1 MWNPTITRFTTA
13 TITLHCWVHG
23 GDPSVTF
30 SVKVASTR
38 TVEDLKA
45 VIKEKRPL
53 TFQHVDADTLLLWK
67 VSLDLDVNLPSNLR
81 NLVLVGEPLSSWT
94 KLSSV
99 FSDQPTADCLHVVI
113 QHYTLDS
120 HRRLDPDPHEVIQ
133 LNCLILGE
141 PPSRFF
147 DVEIASK
154 ETVYN
159 LKDVIKKRREITFQH
174 VDAAHLDLWQVSIPT
189 NQTVSG
195 PLRLRQLVNNV
206 PPLGPAR
213 KVFEVFSESPA
224 LGHIHIIVT
233 SPTLDDVGT
242 LRVQFLKET
251 PAKSPSSGGKTK
263 QFLKRQADSDQRIYC
278 NRPRDASTTIP
289 VTLLHP
295 IFGQFIDD
303 CENNKPTAQ
312 DNALV
317 LELSEAMSD
326 FYQNEDDRAR
336 NIREIFAKYDIHLV
350 RTEIEGT
357 RFETDGDISHEEFRY
372 ALAEIKNDFGS
383 SGADPFAQAIL
394 YYLESTRKQAPV
406 MLGSVLPCMIVVI
419 IGPHMGFAG
428 AAWNDR
434 PVIQVLSTT
443 LPFHFHDSDTNL
455 RTVAARHLGAFK
467 KAIRALERYYRSE
480 LAVSQASHQP
490 SSHGRIF
497 PYQTDFTSLADL
509 KTHHI
514 EYVSQLIPDKLL
526 FSGKL
531 SDDRDVCIKFTRH
544 YSPEAHSFCS
554 LAGYAPELLGFQP
567 IAGGWVMVV
576 MDLIGFN
583 YVEFHKSSR
592 AGNPATFETL
602 RDILSRLHEAGFV
615 HGDIRDTNIMVDE
628 SSGGCPMLVDF
639 DWAGKIGDVRYPMN
653 VYRGP
658 GLWRPDGACDGEL
671 ITVDH
676 DIQML
681 ERLHVEN
688 HCNLIVLFIS
698 AKVVT

>member
-1 MWNPTITRFTTA
+1 MS
-13 TITLHCWVHG
+13 TITLYCWVHDD
-23 GDPSVTF
+23 DPDLIF
-30 SVKVASTR
+30 PVKVDSTR
-38 TVEDLKA
+38 TIGDLKSA
-45 VIKEKRPL
+45 IKEKRHL
-53 TFQHVDADTLLLWK
+53 TFQHVEA
-67 VSLDLDVNLPSNLR
+67 VNLILWRVSVDFDETLESNLR
-81 NLVLVGEPLSSWT
+81 QLVFDGVRPLSSYRI
-94 KLSSV
+94 LSSV
-99 FSDQPTADCLHVVI
+99 FSDQLMDDRRLNVVI
-113 QHYTLDS
+113 KYS
-120 HRRLDPDPHEVIQ
+120 SSVIQ
-133 LNCLILGE
+133 LNCLVLGE
-141 PPSRFF
+141 PPSCLF
-147 DVEIASK
+147 DVKIASK
-154 ETVYN
+154 ETVNN
-159 LKDVIKKRREITFQH
+159 LKEVIKKRREITFQH

-189 NQTVSG
+189 DQTVHG
-195 PLRLRQLVNNV
+195 QDLRQLVNNV
-206 PPLGPAR
+206 PSLEPTRTLS
-213 KVFEVFSESPA
+213 EVFSESPA
-224 LGHIHIIVT
+224 LGHIHIIQ
-233 SPTLDDVGT
+233 SKRALPSAYKPPPTDDVGT
-242 LRVQFLKET
+242 LRAQFLKGT

-263 QFLKRQADSDQRIYC
+263 QFSKRQADSDQRIYC
-278 NRPRDASTTIP
+278 NRPRVASATIP

-326 FYQNEDDRAR
+326 FYPNEDDRAR
-336 NIREIFAKYDIHLV
+336 CIREVFASYDIHLV

-372 ALAEIKNDFGS
+372 ALAEIKNDFGF

-443 LPFHFHDSDTNL
+443 LPFHFHDSDTKL
-455 RTVAARHLGAFK
+455 RTMAARHLGAFK

-531 SDDRDVCIKFTRH
+531 SDDRDVCIKFTCH

-567 IAGGWVMVV
+567 IAGGWVMAV
-576 MDLIGFN
+576 MDLIGSN
-583 YVEFHKSSR
+583 YVEFHQSS
-592 AGNPATFETL
+592 GNPTAFETL

-615 HGDIRDTNIMVDE
+615 HGDIRDTNIMIDE

-639 DWAGKIGDVRYPMN
+639 DWAGKIGEVRYPMN

-681 ERLHVEN
+681 ERLRVEE
-688 HCNLIVLFIS
+688 
-698 AKVVT
+698 